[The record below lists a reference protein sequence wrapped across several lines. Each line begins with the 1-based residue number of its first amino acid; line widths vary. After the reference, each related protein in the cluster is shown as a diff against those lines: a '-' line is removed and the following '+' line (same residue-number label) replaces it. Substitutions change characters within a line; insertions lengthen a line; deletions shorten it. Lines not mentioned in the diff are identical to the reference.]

1 MRNRKRI
8 TSLVAGILAGALLL
22 SLLAGLFATTV
33 SAAKSSDE
41 IQEEIDQLEAQKA
54 ENDKKLEDLQSQLSG
69 NMEEMEAVVAEKSLI
84 DQQITLLYEQMDN
97 LDAQIKAYG
106 QLVADKQAELD
117 EAQAELDY
125 LNEKNQERICAM
137 EKNGQVSY
145 WSVLFQATSFTDMLD
160 RMYMVLQINQADKEA
175 LAQLDA
181 AAQQVEAA
189 KASLED
195 EMAALEESRQELDKT
210 QEELDAKRA
219 DADELLANLVARG
232 EEYEAL
238 VEQAEEDSYQM
249 LLDIIQKEN
258 ERSEAE
264 QREYEEWLKEQE
276 QQNPPAPGTDD
287 DSSSDDLGGSGSAGE
302 GNDVDGVTWLVPI
315 SYTYLSSPFGMRL
328 HPVYGDYRLHNG
340 VDLSAPE
347 GTPIYASRAGQVIVA
362 TYGAS
367 GGNYVMID
375 HMDGTYTTMYLHM
388 TRYVVSVGQ
397 NVAAGELIGYCGST
411 GVSTGPHLHFSVF
424 KNGVAVNPADYI
436 PI

>member
-22 SLLAGLFATTV
+22 SLLAGIFATTV

-41 IQEEIDQLEAQKA
+41 IQEEIDQLEAQNA
-54 ENDKKLEDLQSQLSG
+54 ENEKKIADLQSKLSG
-69 NMEEMEAVVAEKSLI
+69 NMEEMEAVVEEKNVI

-117 EAQAELDY
+117 KAQAELDY

-137 EKNGQVSY
+137 EKNGTVSY

-181 AAQQVEAA
+181 AAQQVETA
-189 KASLED
+189 KTDLEE
-195 EMAALEESRQELDKT
+195 EMAALEVSRQELDKT
-210 QEELDAKRA
+210 QAELDEKRA
-219 DADELLANLVARG
+219 KADELLANLVARG

-238 VEQAEEDSYQM
+238 VEQAEAESMEILQTID
-249 LLDIIQKEN
+249 QKKL
-258 ERSEAE
+258 ERTEAE
-264 QREYEEWLKEQE
+264 QREYEEWLAQQE
-276 QQNPPAPGTDD
+276 AQKPPAPPTDNG
-287 DSSSDDLGGSGSAGE
+287 STGDLGGSGSAGE
-302 GNDVDGVTWLVPI
+302 GNEVGGVTWLVPI
-315 SYTYLSSPFGMRL
+315 SYNYLSSPFGMRL

-388 TRYVVSVGQ
+388 TRYVVHVGQ
-397 NVAAGELIGYCGST
+397 NVNAGELIGYCGST

>member
-1 MRNRKRI
+1 MRNRKRL
-8 TSLVAGILAGALLL
+8 TSIIAGLLAGVLLL
-22 SLLAGLFATTV
+22 SLLAGLFTTTV

-54 ENDKKLEDLQSQLSG
+54 ENDQKIQELQSQLSG
-69 NMEEMEAVVAEKSLI
+69 NMEEMEAVVAEKNVI

-117 EAQAELDY
+117 KAQEELDY
-125 LNEKNQERICAM
+125 LNKKNRERICAM
-137 EKNGQVSY
+137 EKNGTVSY

-181 AAQQVEAA
+181 AARQVETA
-189 KASLED
+189 KAALEE
-195 EMAALEESRQELDKT
+195 EMAALEVSRQELDKT
-210 QEELDAKRA
+210 QAELDEKRA
-219 DADELLANLVARG
+219 KADELLANLVARG
-232 EEYEAL
+232 EEYAAL
-238 VEQAEEDSYQM
+238 VEQAEEESYHM
-249 LLDIIQKEN
+249 LLSIIEKEN
-258 ERSEAE
+258 ERTEAE

-276 QQNPPAPGTDD
+276 AQKPPAPPSDGG
-287 DSSSDDLGGSGSAGE
+287 SSGDLGGTGSAGD

-315 SYTYLSSPFGMRL
+315 SYTRFSSPFGMRL

-347 GTPIYASRAGQVIVA
+347 GTPIYASRAGKVIVA

-375 HMDGTYTTMYLHM
+375 HMDDTYTTMYLHM
-388 TRYVVSVGQ
+388 TRYIVHVGQ

>member
-1 MRNRKRI
+1 MRNRKRL
-8 TSLVAGILAGALLL
+8 TSIMAGLLAGVLLL
-22 SLLAGLFATTV
+22 SLLAGLFTTTV

-54 ENDKKLEDLQSQLSG
+54 ENDKKIEELQSQLSG

-84 DQQITLLYEQMDN
+84 DQQITLLFEQMDN
-97 LDAQIKAYG
+97 LDAQIQAYG
-106 QLVADKQAELD
+106 QLVADKQEELD
-117 EAQAELDY
+117 KAQAELDY

-181 AAQQVEAA
+181 AARQVETA
-189 KASLED
+189 KADLEA
-195 EMAALEESRQELDKT
+195 EMAQLEESRQELDKT
-210 QEELDAKRA
+210 QAELDEKRA
-219 DADELLANLVARG
+219 KADELLVNLVARG
-232 EEYEAL
+232 EEYAAL
-238 VEQAEEDSYQM
+238 VEQAEEESYHM
-249 LLDIIQKEN
+249 LLSIIEKEN
-258 ERSEAE
+258 ERTEAQ

-276 QQNPPAPGTDD
+276 QQKPPAPPSDGG
-287 DSSSDDLGGSGSAGE
+287 SSGDLGGTGSAGE

-315 SYTYLSSPFGMRL
+315 SYTRFSSPFGMRL

-411 GVSTGPHLHFSVF
+411 GVSTGPHLHFSIF

>member
-41 IQEEIDQLEAQKA
+41 IQEEIDQLEAQNA
-54 ENDKKLEDLQSQLSG
+54 ENEKKIADLQSKLSG
-69 NMEEMEAVVAEKSLI
+69 NMEEMEAVVEEKNVI

-117 EAQAELDY
+117 KAQAELDY

-137 EKNGQVSY
+137 EKNGTVSY

-181 AAQQVEAA
+181 AAQQVETA
-189 KASLED
+189 KTDLEE
-195 EMAALEESRQELDKT
+195 EMAALEVSRQELDKT
-210 QEELDAKRA
+210 QAELDEKRA
-219 DADELLANLVARG
+219 KADELLANLVARG

-238 VEQAEEDSYQM
+238 VEQAEAESMEILQTID
-249 LLDIIQKEN
+249 QKKL
-258 ERSEAE
+258 ERTEAE
-264 QREYEEWLKEQE
+264 QREYEEWLAQQE
-276 QQNPPAPGTDD
+276 AQKPPAPPTDNG
-287 DSSSDDLGGSGSAGE
+287 STGDLGGSGSAGE
-302 GNDVDGVTWLVPI
+302 GNEVGGVTWLVPI
-315 SYTYLSSPFGMRL
+315 SYNYLSSPFGMRL

-388 TRYVVSVGQ
+388 TRYVVHVGQ
-397 NVAAGELIGYCGST
+397 NVNAGELIGYCGST

>member
-41 IQEEIDQLEAQKA
+41 IQEEIDQLEAQNA
-54 ENDKKLEDLQSQLSG
+54 ENEKKIADLQSKLSG
-69 NMEEMEAVVAEKSLI
+69 NMEEMEAVVEEKNVI

-117 EAQAELDY
+117 KAQAELDY

-137 EKNGQVSY
+137 EKNGTVSY

-181 AAQQVEAA
+181 AAQQVETA
-189 KASLED
+189 KTDLEE
-195 EMAALEESRQELDKT
+195 EMAALEVSRQELDKT
-210 QEELDAKRA
+210 QAELDEKRA
-219 DADELLANLVARG
+219 KADELLANLVARG

-238 VEQAEEDSYQM
+238 VEQAEAESMEILQTID
-249 LLDIIQKEN
+249 QKKL
-258 ERSEAE
+258 ERTEAE
-264 QREYEEWLKEQE
+264 QREYEEWLAQQE
-276 QQNPPAPGTDD
+276 AQKPPAPPTDNG
-287 DSSSDDLGGSGSAGE
+287 STGDLGGSGSAGE
-302 GNDVDGVTWLVPI
+302 GNEVGGVTWLVPI
-315 SYTYLSSPFGMRL
+315 SYNYLSSPFGMRL

-347 GTPIYASRAGQVIVA
+347 GTPIYASRAGKVIVA
-362 TYGAS
+362 TYGTS

-388 TRYVVSVGQ
+388 TRYVVHVGQ
-397 NVAAGELIGYCGST
+397 NVNAGELIGYCGST

>member
-1 MRNRKRI
+1 MRNRKRL
-8 TSLVAGILAGALLL
+8 TSIIAGLLAGVLLL
-22 SLLAGLFATTV
+22 SLLAGLFTTTV

-54 ENDKKLEDLQSQLSG
+54 ENDQKIEELQSQLSG
-69 NMEEMEAVVAEKSLI
+69 NMEEMEAVVAEKNVI

-117 EAQAELDY
+117 KAQEELDY
-125 LNEKNQERICAM
+125 LNKKNQERICAM
-137 EKNGQVSY
+137 EKNGTVSY

-175 LAQLDA
+175 LAELDA
-181 AAQQVEAA
+181 AARQVETA
-189 KASLED
+189 KTALEE
-195 EMAALEESRQELDKT
+195 EMAALEVSRQELDKT
-210 QEELDAKRA
+210 QAELDEKRTK
-219 DADELLANLVARG
+219 ADELLANLVARG

-249 LLDIIQKEN
+249 LLSIIEKQN
-258 ERSEAE
+258 ERTEAE

-276 QQNPPAPGTDD
+276 AQKPPAPPTDD
-287 DSSSDDLGGSGSAGE
+287 GSSDDVGGSGSAGE

-315 SYTYLSSPFGMRL
+315 SYNYLSSPFGMRL

-388 TRYVVSVGQ
+388 TRYVVHVGQ

>member
-1 MRNRKRI
+1 MRNRKRL
-8 TSLVAGILAGALLL
+8 TSIMAGLLAGVLLL
-22 SLLAGLFATTV
+22 SLLAGLFTTTV

-54 ENDKKLEDLQSQLSG
+54 ENDKKIEELQSQLSG

-84 DQQITLLYEQMDN
+84 DQQITLLFEQMDN
-97 LDAQIKAYG
+97 LDAQIQAYG
-106 QLVADKQAELD
+106 QLVADKQEELD
-117 EAQAELDY
+117 KAQAELDY

-181 AAQQVEAA
+181 AARQVETA
-189 KASLED
+189 KADLEA
-195 EMAALEESRQELDKT
+195 EMAQLEESRQELDKT
-210 QEELDAKRA
+210 QAELDEKRA
-219 DADELLANLVARG
+219 KADELLANLVARG
-232 EEYEAL
+232 EEYAAL
-238 VEQAEEDSYQM
+238 VEQAEEESYHM
-249 LLDIIQKEN
+249 LLSIIEKQN
-258 ERSEAE
+258 ERTEAQ

-276 QQNPPAPGTDD
+276 QQKPPAPPSDGG
-287 DSSSDDLGGSGSAGE
+287 SSGDLGGTGSAGE

-315 SYTYLSSPFGMRL
+315 SYTRFSSPFGMRL

>member
-41 IQEEIDQLEAQKA
+41 IQEEIDQLEAQNA
-54 ENDKKLEDLQSQLSG
+54 ENEKKIADLQSKLSG
-69 NMEEMEAVVAEKSLI
+69 NMEEMEAVVEEKNVI

-117 EAQAELDY
+117 KAQAELDY

-137 EKNGQVSY
+137 EKNGTVSY

-181 AAQQVEAA
+181 AAQQVETA
-189 KASLED
+189 KTDLEE
-195 EMAALEESRQELDKT
+195 EMAALEVSRQELDKT
-210 QEELDAKRA
+210 QAELDEKRA
-219 DADELLANLVARG
+219 KADELLANLVARG

-238 VEQAEEDSYQM
+238 VEQAEAESMEILQTID
-249 LLDIIQKEN
+249 QKKL
-258 ERSEAE
+258 ERTEAE
-264 QREYEEWLKEQE
+264 QREYEEWLAQQE
-276 QQNPPAPGTDD
+276 AQKPPAPPTDNG
-287 DSSSDDLGGSGSAGE
+287 STGDLGGSGSAGE
-302 GNDVDGVTWLVPI
+302 GNEVGGVTWLVPI
-315 SYTYLSSPFGMRL
+315 SYNYLSSPFGMRL
-328 HPVYGDYRLHNG
+328 HPVYGNYRLHNG

-388 TRYVVSVGQ
+388 TRYVVHVGQ
-397 NVAAGELIGYCGST
+397 NVNAGELIGYCGST

>member
-1 MRNRKRI
+1 MRNRKRL
-8 TSLVAGILAGALLL
+8 TSIMAGLLAGVLLL
-22 SLLAGLFATTV
+22 SLLAGLFTTTV

-54 ENDKKLEDLQSQLSG
+54 ENDQKIEELQSQLSG
-69 NMEEMEAVVAEKSLI
+69 NMEEMEAVVAEKNVI
-84 DQQITLLYEQMDN
+84 DQQITLLFEQMDN

-117 EAQAELDY
+117 KAQAELDY

-175 LAQLDA
+175 LAELDA
-181 AAQQVEAA
+181 AARQVETA
-189 KASLED
+189 KAALEE
-195 EMAALEESRQELDKT
+195 EMAALEVSRQELDKT
-210 QEELDAKRA
+210 QAELDEKRA
-219 DADELLANLVARG
+219 KADELLANLVARG
-232 EEYEAL
+232 EEYAAL
-238 VEQAEEDSYQM
+238 VEQAEEESYHM
-249 LLDIIQKEN
+249 LLSIIEKQN
-258 ERSEAE
+258 ERTEAE
-264 QREYEEWLKEQE
+264 EREYQEWLA
-276 QQNPPAPGTDD
+276 QQKPPAPPTDSGSTGD
-287 DSSSDDLGGSGSAGE
+287 IGGSGSAGDD
-302 GNDVDGVTWLVPI
+302 NDVDGVTWLVPI
-315 SYTYLSSPFGMRL
+315 SYTRFSSPFGMRL

-347 GTPIYASRAGQVIVA
+347 GTPIYASRAGKVIVA

-375 HMDGTYTTMYLHM
+375 HMDDTYTTMYLHM
-388 TRYVVSVGQ
+388 TRYIVHVGQ

>member
-1 MRNRKRI
+1 MRNGKRL
-8 TSLVAGILAGALLL
+8 TSIMAGLLAGVLLL
-22 SLLAGLFATTV
+22 SLLAGLFTTTV

-54 ENDKKLEDLQSQLSG
+54 ENDQKIQDLQSQLSG
-69 NMEEMEAVVAEKSLI
+69 NMEEMEAVVAEKNVI

-117 EAQAELDY
+117 KAQEELDY

-181 AAQQVEAA
+181 AARQVETA
-189 KASLED
+189 KADLEA
-195 EMAALEESRQELDKT
+195 EMAQLEESRQELDKT
-210 QEELDAKRA
+210 QAELDEKRA
-219 DADELLANLVARG
+219 KADELLANLVARG
-232 EEYEAL
+232 EEYAAL
-238 VEQAEEDSYQM
+238 VEQAEEESYHM
-249 LLDIIQKEN
+249 LLSIIEKEN
-258 ERSEAE
+258 ERTEAQ

-276 QQNPPAPGTDD
+276 QQKPPAPPSDGG
-287 DSSSDDLGGSGSAGE
+287 SSGDLGGTGSAGE

-315 SYTYLSSPFGMRL
+315 SYTRFSSPFGMRL

-397 NVAAGELIGYCGST
+397 NVNAGELIGYCGST
-411 GVSTGPHLHFSVF
+411 GVSTGPHLHFSIF

>member
-1 MRNRKRI
+1 MRNRKRL
-8 TSLVAGILAGALLL
+8 TSIIAGLLAGVLLL
-22 SLLAGLFATTV
+22 SLLAGLFTTTV

-54 ENDKKLEDLQSQLSG
+54 ENDQKIEELQSQLSG
-69 NMEEMEAVVAEKSLI
+69 NMEEMEAVVAEKNVI
-84 DQQITLLYEQMDN
+84 DQQITLLFEQMDN

-117 EAQAELDY
+117 KAQAELDY

-175 LAQLDA
+175 LAELDA
-181 AAQQVEAA
+181 AARQVETA
-189 KASLED
+189 KAALEE
-195 EMAALEESRQELDKT
+195 EMAALEVSRQELDKT
-210 QEELDAKRA
+210 QAELDEKRA
-219 DADELLANLVARG
+219 KADELLANLVARG
-232 EEYEAL
+232 EEYAAL
-238 VEQAEEDSYQM
+238 VEQAEEESYHM
-249 LLDIIQKEN
+249 LLSIIEKQN
-258 ERSEAE
+258 ERTEAE
-264 QREYEEWLKEQE
+264 EREYQEWLA
-276 QQNPPAPGTDD
+276 QQKPPAPPTDSGSTGD
-287 DSSSDDLGGSGSAGE
+287 IGGSGSAGDD
-302 GNDVDGVTWLVPI
+302 NDVDGVTWLVPI
-315 SYTYLSSPFGMRL
+315 SYTRFSSPFGMRL

-347 GTPIYASRAGQVIVA
+347 GTPIYASRAGEVIVA

-375 HMDGTYTTMYLHM
+375 HMDNTYTTMYLHM
-388 TRYVVSVGQ
+388 TQYVVSVGQ
-397 NVAAGELIGYCGST
+397 YVNAGELIGYCGST

>member
-1 MRNRKRI
+1 MRNRKRL
-8 TSLVAGILAGALLL
+8 TSIVAGLLAGVLLL
-22 SLLAGLFATTV
+22 SLLAGLFTTTV

-54 ENDKKLEDLQSQLSG
+54 ENDKKIEELQSQLSG

-84 DQQITLLYEQMDN
+84 DQQITLLFEQMDN
-97 LDAQIKAYG
+97 LDAQIQAYG
-106 QLVADKQAELD
+106 QLVADKQEELD
-117 EAQAELDY
+117 KAQAELDY

-181 AAQQVEAA
+181 AARQVETA
-189 KASLED
+189 KADLEA
-195 EMAALEESRQELDKT
+195 EMAQLEESRQELDKT
-210 QEELDAKRA
+210 QAELDEKRA
-219 DADELLANLVARG
+219 KADELLANLVARG
-232 EEYEAL
+232 EEYAAL
-238 VEQAEEDSYQM
+238 VEQAEEESYHM
-249 LLDIIQKEN
+249 LLSIIEKEN
-258 ERSEAE
+258 ERTEAQ

-276 QQNPPAPGTDD
+276 QQKPPAPPSDGG
-287 DSSSDDLGGSGSAGE
+287 SSGDLGGTGSAGE

-315 SYTYLSSPFGMRL
+315 SYTRFSSPFGMRL

-397 NVAAGELIGYCGST
+397 NVNAGELIGYCGST
-411 GVSTGPHLHFSVF
+411 GVSTGPHLHFSIF

>member
-41 IQEEIDQLEAQKA
+41 IQEEIDQLEAQNA
-54 ENDKKLEDLQSQLSG
+54 ENEKKIADLQSKLSG
-69 NMEEMEAVVAEKSLI
+69 NMEEMEAVVEEKNVI

-117 EAQAELDY
+117 KAQAELDY

-137 EKNGQVSY
+137 EKNGTVSY

-181 AAQQVEAA
+181 AAQQVETA
-189 KASLED
+189 KTDLEE
-195 EMAALEESRQELDKT
+195 EMAALEVSRQELDKT
-210 QEELDAKRA
+210 QAELDEKRA
-219 DADELLANLVARG
+219 KADELLANLVARG

-238 VEQAEEDSYQM
+238 VEQAEAESMEILQTID
-249 LLDIIQKEN
+249 QKKL
-258 ERSEAE
+258 ERTEAE
-264 QREYEEWLKEQE
+264 QREYEEWLAQQE
-276 QQNPPAPGTDD
+276 AQKPPAPPTDNG
-287 DSSSDDLGGSGSAGE
+287 STGDLGGSGSAGE
-302 GNDVDGVTWLVPI
+302 GNEVGGVTWLVPI
-315 SYTYLSSPFGMRL
+315 SYNYLSSPFGMRL
-328 HPVYGDYRLHNG
+328 HPVYGNYRLHNG

-347 GTPIYASRAGQVIVA
+347 GTPIYASRAGKVIVA

-388 TRYVVSVGQ
+388 TRYVVHVGQ
-397 NVAAGELIGYCGST
+397 NVNAGELIGYCGST

>member
-1 MRNRKRI
+1 MRNRKRL
-8 TSLVAGILAGALLL
+8 TSIMAGLLAGVLLL
-22 SLLAGLFATTV
+22 SLLAGLFTTTV

-54 ENDKKLEDLQSQLSG
+54 ENDKIIEELQSQLSG

-84 DQQITLLYEQMDN
+84 DQQITLLFEQMDN
-97 LDAQIKAYG
+97 LDAQIQAYG
-106 QLVADKQAELD
+106 QLVADKQEELD
-117 EAQAELDY
+117 KAQAELDY

-181 AAQQVEAA
+181 AARQVETA
-189 KASLED
+189 KADLEA
-195 EMAALEESRQELDKT
+195 EMAQLEESRQELDKT
-210 QEELDAKRA
+210 QAELDEKRA
-219 DADELLANLVARG
+219 KADELLANLVARG
-232 EEYEAL
+232 EEYAAL
-238 VEQAEEDSYQM
+238 VEQAEEESYHM
-249 LLDIIQKEN
+249 LLSIIEKQN
-258 ERSEAE
+258 ERTEAQ

-276 QQNPPAPGTDD
+276 QQKPPAPPSDGG
-287 DSSSDDLGGSGSAGE
+287 SSGDLGGTGSAGE

-315 SYTYLSSPFGMRL
+315 SYTRFSSPFGMRL

>member
-1 MRNRKRI
+1 MRNRKRL
-8 TSLVAGILAGALLL
+8 TSIMAGLLAGVLLL
-22 SLLAGLFATTV
+22 SLLAGLFTTTV

-54 ENDKKLEDLQSQLSG
+54 ENDKKIEELQSQLSG

-84 DQQITLLYEQMDN
+84 DQQITLLFEQMDN
-97 LDAQIKAYG
+97 LDAQIQAYG
-106 QLVADKQAELD
+106 QLVADKQEELD
-117 EAQAELDY
+117 KAQAELDY

-181 AAQQVEAA
+181 AARQVETA
-189 KASLED
+189 KADLEA
-195 EMAALEESRQELDKT
+195 EMAQLEESRQELDKT
-210 QEELDAKRA
+210 QAELDEKRA
-219 DADELLANLVARG
+219 KADELLANLVARG
-232 EEYEAL
+232 EEYAAL
-238 VEQAEEDSYQM
+238 VEQAEEESYHM
-249 LLDIIQKEN
+249 LLSIIEKEN
-258 ERSEAE
+258 ERTEAQ

-276 QQNPPAPGTDD
+276 QQKPPAPPSDGG
-287 DSSSDDLGGSGSAGE
+287 SSGDLGGTGSAGE

-315 SYTYLSSPFGMRL
+315 SYTRFSSPFGMRL

-388 TRYVVSVGQ
+388 TRYVVHVGQ

-411 GVSTGPHLHFSVF
+411 GVSTGPHLHFSIF

>member
-1 MRNRKRI
+1 MRNRKRL
-8 TSLVAGILAGALLL
+8 TSIMAGLLAGVLLL
-22 SLLAGLFATTV
+22 SLLAGLFTTTV

-54 ENDKKLEDLQSQLSG
+54 ENDQKIQDLQSQLSG
-69 NMEEMEAVVAEKSLI
+69 NMEEMEAVVAEKNVI
-84 DQQITLLYEQMDN
+84 DQQITLLFEQMDN

-117 EAQAELDY
+117 KAQEELDY

-181 AAQQVEAA
+181 AARQVETA
-189 KASLED
+189 KASLEE
-195 EMAALEESRQELDKT
+195 EMAALEVSRQELDKT
-210 QEELDAKRA
+210 QAELDEKRA
-219 DADELLANLVARG
+219 KADELLANLVARG
-232 EEYEAL
+232 EEYAAL
-238 VEQAEEDSYQM
+238 VEQAEEESYHM
-249 LLDIIQKEN
+249 LLSIIEKQN
-258 ERSEAE
+258 EYTEAQ

-276 QQNPPAPGTDD
+276 QQKPPAPPTDD
-287 DSSSDDLGGSGSAGE
+287 GSSDDLGGSGSAGE
-302 GNDVDGVTWLVPI
+302 GNDVGGVTWLVPI
-315 SYTYLSSPFGMRL
+315 SYNYLSSPFGMRL

-347 GTPIYASRAGQVIVA
+347 GTPIYASRAGKVIVA
-362 TYGAS
+362 TYGSS

>member
-1 MRNRKRI
+1 MRNRKRL
-8 TSLVAGILAGALLL
+8 TSIMAGLLAGVLLL
-22 SLLAGLFATTV
+22 SLLAGLFTTTV

-41 IQEEIDQLEAQKA
+41 IQEEIDKLEAKKA
-54 ENDKKLEDLQSQLSG
+54 ENDKKIEELQSQLSG

-84 DQQITLLYEQMDN
+84 DQQITLLFEQMDN
-97 LDAQIKAYG
+97 LDAQIQAYG
-106 QLVADKQAELD
+106 QLVADKQEELD
-117 EAQAELDY
+117 KAQAELDY

-181 AAQQVEAA
+181 AARQVETA
-189 KASLED
+189 KADLEA
-195 EMAALEESRQELDKT
+195 EMAQLEESRQELDKT
-210 QEELDAKRA
+210 QAELDEKRA
-219 DADELLANLVARG
+219 KADELLANLVARG
-232 EEYEAL
+232 EEYAAL
-238 VEQAEEDSYQM
+238 VEQAEEESYHM
-249 LLDIIQKEN
+249 LLSIIEKEN
-258 ERSEAE
+258 ERTEAQ

-276 QQNPPAPGTDD
+276 QQKPPAPPSDGG
-287 DSSSDDLGGSGSAGE
+287 SSGDLGGTGSAGE

-315 SYTYLSSPFGMRL
+315 SYTRFSSPFGMRL

-397 NVAAGELIGYCGST
+397 NVNAGELIGYCGST
-411 GVSTGPHLHFSVF
+411 GVSTGPHLHFSIF

>member
-1 MRNRKRI
+1 MRNRKRL
-8 TSLVAGILAGALLL
+8 TSIIAGLLAGVLLL
-22 SLLAGLFATTV
+22 SLLAGLFTTTV

-54 ENDKKLEDLQSQLSG
+54 ENDQKIEELQSQLSG
-69 NMEEMEAVVAEKSLI
+69 NMEEMEAVVAEKNVI
-84 DQQITLLYEQMDN
+84 DQQITLLFEQMDN

-117 EAQAELDY
+117 KAQAELDY

-181 AAQQVEAA
+181 AARQVETA
-189 KASLED
+189 KAALEE
-195 EMAALEESRQELDKT
+195 EMAALEVSRQELDKT

-219 DADELLANLVARG
+219 KADELLANLVARG
-232 EEYEAL
+232 EEYAAL
-238 VEQAEEDSYQM
+238 VEQAEEESYHM
-249 LLDIIQKEN
+249 LLSIIEKQN
-258 ERSEAE
+258 ERTEAE
-264 QREYEEWLKEQE
+264 EREYQEWLA
-276 QQNPPAPGTDD
+276 QQKPPAPPTDSGSTGD
-287 DSSSDDLGGSGSAGE
+287 IGGSGSAGDD
-302 GNDVDGVTWLVPI
+302 NDVDGVTWLVPI
-315 SYTYLSSPFGMRL
+315 SYTRFSSPFGMRL

-347 GTPIYASRAGQVIVA
+347 GTHIYASRAGKVIVA

-388 TRYVVSVGQ
+388 TRYIVHVGQ

>member
-1 MRNRKRI
+1 MRNRKRL
-8 TSLVAGILAGALLL
+8 TSIMAGLLAGVLLL
-22 SLLAGLFATTV
+22 SLLAGLFTTTV

-54 ENDKKLEDLQSQLSG
+54 ENDKKIEELQSQLSG

-84 DQQITLLYEQMDN
+84 DQQITLLFEQMDN
-97 LDAQIKAYG
+97 LDAQIQAYG
-106 QLVADKQAELD
+106 QLVADKQEELD
-117 EAQAELDY
+117 QAQAELDY

-181 AAQQVEAA
+181 AARQVETA
-189 KASLED
+189 KAALEA
-195 EMAALEESRQELDKT
+195 EMAQLEESRQELDKT
-210 QEELDAKRA
+210 QAELDEKRA
-219 DADELLANLVARG
+219 KADELLANLVARG
-232 EEYEAL
+232 EEYAAL
-238 VEQAEEDSYQM
+238 VEQAEEESYHM
-249 LLDIIQKEN
+249 LLSIIEKEN
-258 ERSEAE
+258 ERTEAQ

-276 QQNPPAPGTDD
+276 QQKPPAPPSDGG
-287 DSSSDDLGGSGSAGE
+287 SSGDLGGTGSAGE

-315 SYTYLSSPFGMRL
+315 SYTRFSSPFGMRL

-388 TRYVVSVGQ
+388 TRYVVHVGQ
-397 NVAAGELIGYCGST
+397 NVNAGELIGYCGST

>member
-1 MRNRKRI
+1 MRNRKRL
-8 TSLVAGILAGALLL
+8 TSIMAGLLAGVLLL
-22 SLLAGLFATTV
+22 SLLAGLFTTTV

-54 ENDKKLEDLQSQLSG
+54 ENDKKIEELQSQLSG

-84 DQQITLLYEQMDN
+84 DQQITLLFEQMDN
-97 LDAQIKAYG
+97 LDAQIQAYG
-106 QLVADKQAELD
+106 QLVADKQEELD
-117 EAQAELDY
+117 QAQAELDY

-181 AAQQVEAA
+181 AARRVETA
-189 KASLED
+189 KAALEE
-195 EMAALEESRQELDKT
+195 EMAALEVSRQELDKT
-210 QEELDAKRA
+210 QAELDEKRA
-219 DADELLANLVARG
+219 KADELLANLVARG
-232 EEYEAL
+232 EEYAAL
-238 VEQAEEDSYQM
+238 VEQAEEESYHM
-249 LLDIIQKEN
+249 LLSSIEKEN
-258 ERSEAE
+258 ERTEAQ

-276 QQNPPAPGTDD
+276 QQKPPAPPSDGG
-287 DSSSDDLGGSGSAGE
+287 SSGDLGGTGSAGE

-315 SYTYLSSPFGMRL
+315 SYTRFSSPFGMRL

-388 TRYVVSVGQ
+388 TRYVVHVGQ
-397 NVAAGELIGYCGST
+397 NVNAGELIGYCGST
-411 GVSTGPHLHFSVF
+411 GVSTGPHLHFSIF

>member
-1 MRNRKRI
+1 MRNRKRL
-8 TSLVAGILAGALLL
+8 TSIVAGLLAGVLLL
-22 SLLAGLFATTV
+22 SLLAGLFTTTV

-54 ENDKKLEDLQSQLSG
+54 ENDKKIEELQSQLSG
-69 NMEEMEAVVAEKSLI
+69 NMEEMEAVVAEKNVI
-84 DQQITLLYEQMDN
+84 DQQITLLFEQMDN
-97 LDAQIKAYG
+97 LDAQIEAYG
-106 QLVADKQAELD
+106 QLVADKQEELD
-117 EAQAELDY
+117 AAQAELDY

-137 EKNGQVSY
+137 EKNGTVSY
-145 WSVLFQATSFTDMLD
+145 WSVLFQASSFSDMLD

-181 AAQQVEAA
+181 AARQVETA
-189 KASLED
+189 KAALEE
-195 EMAALEESRQELDKT
+195 EMAALEVSRQELDKT
-210 QEELDAKRA
+210 QEELDEKRA
-219 DADELLANLVARG
+219 KADELLANLVARG
-232 EEYEAL
+232 EEYAAL
-238 VEQAEEDSYQM
+238 VEQAEEESYHM
-249 LLDIIQKEN
+249 LLSIIEKEN
-258 ERSEAE
+258 ERTEAE
-264 QREYEEWLKEQE
+264 QREYEEWLAEQE
-276 QQNPPAPGTDD
+276 QQKPPAPPTDSG
-287 DSSSDDLGGSGSAGE
+287 SSGDLGGAGSAGE

-315 SYTYLSSPFGMRL
+315 SYNYLSSPFGMRL

-347 GTPIYASRAGQVIVA
+347 GTPIYASRAGKVIVA

-388 TRYVVSVGQ
+388 TRYVVHVGQ

>member
-1 MRNRKRI
+1 MKKSISR
-8 TSLVAGILAGALLL
+8 LFVG
-22 SLLAGLFATTV
+22 LLALVLVGNMLIGAHRPQADNISTL
-33 SAAKSSDE
+33 
-41 IQEEIDQLEAQKA
+41 EEQIAELES
-54 ENDKKLEDLQSQLSG
+54 KKEDLQAQRDKLQAG
-69 NMEEMEAVVAEKSLI
+69 LTDQRNRLDALIAEKSVLEQEIFLLGQEEDAINEQISAYNLLI
-84 DQQITLLYEQMDN
+84 
-97 LDAQIKAYG
+97 
-106 QLVADKQAELD
+106 ADKQEELD
-117 EAQAELDY
+117 AAQAKLTEL
-125 LNEKNQERICAM
+125 QEQNRDRICAM
-137 EKNGQVSY
+137 EKDNGLSY

-181 AAQQVEAA
+181 AARQVETA
-189 KASLED
+189 KAALEE
-195 EMAALEESRQELDKT
+195 EMAALEVSRQELDKT
-210 QEELDAKRA
+210 QAELDEKRA
-219 DADELLANLVARG
+219 KADELLANLVARG
-232 EEYEAL
+232 EEYAAL
-238 VEQAEEDSYQM
+238 VEQAEEESYHM
-249 LLDIIQKEN
+249 LLSIIEKQN
-258 ERSEAE
+258 ERTEAQ

-276 QQNPPAPGTDD
+276 QQKPPAPPSDGG
-287 DSSSDDLGGSGSAGE
+287 SSGDLGGTGSAGE

-315 SYTYLSSPFGMRL
+315 SYTRFSSPFGMRL

-397 NVAAGELIGYCGST
+397 NVNAGELIGYCGST
-411 GVSTGPHLHFSVF
+411 GVSTGPHLHFSIF

>member
-1 MRNRKRI
+1 MRNRKRL
-8 TSLVAGILAGALLL
+8 TSIMAGLLAGVLLL
-22 SLLAGLFATTV
+22 SLLAGLFTTTV

-54 ENDKKLEDLQSQLSG
+54 ENDKKIEELQSKLSG
-69 NMEEMEAVVAEKSLI
+69 NMEEMEAVVEEKSLI
-84 DQQITLLYEQMDN
+84 DQQITLLFEQMDN
-97 LDAQIKAYG
+97 LDAQIQAYG
-106 QLVADKQAELD
+106 QLVADKQEELD
-117 EAQAELDY
+117 QAQAELDY

-181 AAQQVEAA
+181 AARQVETA
-189 KASLED
+189 KAALEE
-195 EMAALEESRQELDKT
+195 EMAALEVSRQELDKT
-210 QEELDAKRA
+210 QAELDEKRA
-219 DADELLANLVARG
+219 KADELLANLVARG
-232 EEYEAL
+232 EEYAAL
-238 VEQAEEDSYQM
+238 VEQAEEESYHM
-249 LLDIIQKEN
+249 LLSIIEKQN
-258 ERSEAE
+258 ERTEAQ
-264 QREYEEWLKEQE
+264 QREYEEWRAEQE
-276 QQNPPAPGTDD
+276 QQKPPAPPSDGG
-287 DSSSDDLGGSGSAGE
+287 SSGDLGGTGSAGE

-315 SYTYLSSPFGMRL
+315 SYTRFSSPFGMRL

-397 NVAAGELIGYCGST
+397 NVNAGELIGYCGST
-411 GVSTGPHLHFSVF
+411 GVSTGPHLHFSIF

>member
-1 MRNRKRI
+1 MRNRKRL
-8 TSLVAGILAGALLL
+8 TSIMAGLLAGVLLL
-22 SLLAGLFATTV
+22 SLLAGLFTTTV

-54 ENDKKLEDLQSQLSG
+54 ENDKKIEELQSQLSG
-69 NMEEMEAVVAEKSLI
+69 NMEEMEAVVAEKNVI
-84 DQQITLLYEQMDN
+84 DQQITLLFEQMDN

-117 EAQAELDY
+117 KAQAELDY

-175 LAQLDA
+175 LAELDA
-181 AAQQVEAA
+181 AARQVETA
-189 KASLED
+189 KAALEE
-195 EMAALEESRQELDKT
+195 EMAALEVSRQELDKT
-210 QEELDAKRA
+210 QAELDEKRA
-219 DADELLANLVARG
+219 KADELLANLVARG
-232 EEYEAL
+232 EEYAAL
-238 VEQAEEDSYQM
+238 VEQAEEESYHM
-249 LLDIIQKEN
+249 LLSIIEKQN
-258 ERSEAE
+258 ERTEAE
-264 QREYEEWLKEQE
+264 EREYQEWLA
-276 QQNPPAPGTDD
+276 QQKPPAPPTDSGSTGD
-287 DSSSDDLGGSGSAGE
+287 IGGSGSAGDD
-302 GNDVDGVTWLVPI
+302 NDVDGVTWLVPI
-315 SYTYLSSPFGMRL
+315 SYTRFSSPFGMRL

-347 GTPIYASRAGQVIVA
+347 GTPIYASRAGEVIVA

-375 HMDGTYTTMYLHM
+375 HMDNTYTTMYLHM
-388 TRYVVSVGQ
+388 TQYVVSVGQ
-397 NVAAGELIGYCGST
+397 YVNAGELIGYCGST

>member
-1 MRNRKRI
+1 MRNRKRL
-8 TSLVAGILAGALLL
+8 TSIMAGLLAGVLLL
-22 SLLAGLFATTV
+22 SLLAGLFTTTV

-54 ENDKKLEDLQSQLSG
+54 ENDKKIEELQSQLSG

-84 DQQITLLYEQMDN
+84 DQQITLLFEQMDN
-97 LDAQIKAYG
+97 LDAQIQAYG
-106 QLVADKQAELD
+106 QLVADKQEELD
-117 EAQAELDY
+117 QAQAELDY
-125 LNEKNQERICAM
+125 LNKKNQERICAM

-145 WSVLFQATSFTDMLD
+145 WSVPFQATSFTDMLD

-175 LAQLDA
+175 LAELDA
-181 AAQQVEAA
+181 AARQVETGKAA
-189 KASLED
+189 LEE
-195 EMAALEESRQELDKT
+195 EMAALEVSRQELDKT
-210 QEELDAKRA
+210 QAELDEKRA
-219 DADELLANLVARG
+219 KADELLANLVARG
-232 EEYEAL
+232 EEYAAL
-238 VEQAEEDSYQM
+238 VEQAEEESYHM
-249 LLDIIQKEN
+249 LLSIIEKQN
-258 ERSEAE
+258 ERTEAE
-264 QREYEEWLKEQE
+264 QREYEEWRAEQE
-276 QQNPPAPGTDD
+276 QQKPPAPPSDGG
-287 DSSSDDLGGSGSAGE
+287 SSGDLGGTGSAGE
-302 GNDVDGVTWLVPI
+302 GNDVNGVTWLVPI
-315 SYTYLSSPFGMRL
+315 SYTRFSSPFGMRL

-397 NVAAGELIGYCGST
+397 NVNAGELIGYCGST

>member
-41 IQEEIDQLEAQKA
+41 IQEEIDQLEAQNA
-54 ENDKKLEDLQSQLSG
+54 ENEKKIADLQSKLSG
-69 NMEEMEAVVAEKSLI
+69 NMEEMEAVVEEKNVI

-117 EAQAELDY
+117 KAQAELDY

-137 EKNGQVSY
+137 EKNGTVSY

-181 AAQQVEAA
+181 AAQQVETA
-189 KASLED
+189 KTDLEE
-195 EMAALEESRQELDKT
+195 EMAALEVSRQELDKT
-210 QEELDAKRA
+210 QAELDEKRA
-219 DADELLANLVARG
+219 KADELLANLVARG

-238 VEQAEEDSYQM
+238 VEQAEAESMEILQTID
-249 LLDIIQKEN
+249 QKKL
-258 ERSEAE
+258 ERTEAE
-264 QREYEEWLKEQE
+264 QREYEEWLAQQE
-276 QQNPPAPGTDD
+276 AQKPPAPPTDNG
-287 DSSSDDLGGSGSAGE
+287 STGDLGGSGSAGE
-302 GNDVDGVTWLVPI
+302 GSEVGGVTWLVPI
-315 SYTYLSSPFGMRL
+315 SYNYLSSPFGMRL
-328 HPVYGDYRLHNG
+328 HPVYGNYRLHNG

-388 TRYVVSVGQ
+388 TRYVVHVGQ
-397 NVAAGELIGYCGST
+397 NVNAGELIGYCGST

>member
-1 MRNRKRI
+1 MRNRKRL
-8 TSLVAGILAGALLL
+8 TSIMAGLLAGVLLL
-22 SLLAGLFATTV
+22 SLLAGLFTTTV

-54 ENDKKLEDLQSQLSG
+54 ENDKKIEELQSQLSG

-84 DQQITLLYEQMDN
+84 DQQITLLFEQMDN
-97 LDAQIKAYG
+97 LDAQIQAYG
-106 QLVADKQAELD
+106 QLVADKQEELD
-117 EAQAELDY
+117 KAQAELDY

-181 AAQQVEAA
+181 AARQVETA
-189 KASLED
+189 KAALEA
-195 EMAALEESRQELDKT
+195 EMAQLEESRQELDKT
-210 QEELDAKRA
+210 QAELDEKRA
-219 DADELLANLVARG
+219 KADELLANLVARG
-232 EEYEAL
+232 EEYAAL
-238 VEQAEEDSYQM
+238 VEQAEEESYHM
-249 LLDIIQKEN
+249 LLSIIEKQN
-258 ERSEAE
+258 ERTEAQ
-264 QREYEEWLKEQE
+264 QREYKEWLAEQE
-276 QQNPPAPGTDD
+276 QQKPPAPPSDGG
-287 DSSSDDLGGSGSAGE
+287 SSGDLGGTGSAGE

-315 SYTYLSSPFGMRL
+315 SYTRFSSPFGMRL

-388 TRYVVSVGQ
+388 TRYVVHVGQ

>member
-1 MRNRKRI
+1 MRNRKRL
-8 TSLVAGILAGALLL
+8 TSIMAGLLAGVLLL
-22 SLLAGLFATTV
+22 SLLAGLFTTTV

-54 ENDKKLEDLQSQLSG
+54 ENDKKIEELQSKLSG
-69 NMEEMEAVVAEKSLI
+69 NMEEMEAVVEEKSLI
-84 DQQITLLYEQMDN
+84 DQQITLLFNQMDN
-97 LDAQIKAYG
+97 LDAQIQAYG
-106 QLVADKQAELD
+106 QLVADKQEELD
-117 EAQAELDY
+117 QAQAELDY

-181 AAQQVEAA
+181 AAQQVETA
-189 KASLED
+189 KAALEE
-195 EMAALEESRQELDKT
+195 EMAALEVSRQELDKT
-210 QEELDAKRA
+210 QAELDEKRA
-219 DADELLANLVARG
+219 KADELLANLVARG
-232 EEYEAL
+232 EEYAAL
-238 VEQAEEDSYQM
+238 VEQAEAESMEILQTIDEKV
-249 LLDIIQKEN
+249 L
-258 ERSEAE
+258 ERTEAE
-264 QREYEEWLKEQE
+264 EREYQEWLA
-276 QQNPPAPGTDD
+276 QQTPPAPP
-287 DSSSDDLGGSGSAGE
+287 SDGGSTGDLGGTGSAGE
-302 GNDVDGVTWLVPI
+302 SNDVNGVTWLVPI
-315 SYTYLSSPFGMRL
+315 SYTRFSSPFGMRL

-347 GTPIYASRAGQVIVA
+347 GTPIYASRAGEVIVA
-362 TYGAS
+362 TYGSS

-388 TRYVVSVGQ
+388 TQYVVSVGQ
-397 NVAAGELIGYCGST
+397 YVNAGDLIGYCGST
-411 GVSTGPHLHFSVF
+411 GVSTGPHLHFSIF